1 MNKWITVL
9 QKNDYI
15 GAKQLIKAGEDI
27 NDTTEAGES
36 VLAYALKSRCDND
49 MLDLLI
55 DNGADL
61 LYQDQEGVQIF
72 DFAIT
77 YNNIYIIKRLITQ
90 GKDVNDIT
98 RKSGF
103 TPLMGAV
110 CYGRKEVVEL
120 LLAAGADINATERK
134 GMSAFDFAK
143 KMNKKS
149 MMKLME
155 AQQ

>member
-15 GAKQLIKAGEDI
+15 GAKQLIKAGENI

-49 MLDLLI
+49 LLDLLI

-77 YNNIYIIKRLITQ
+77 YNNTHTVELLLAK

-110 CYGRKEVVEL
+110 CYGRKEIVEL
-120 LLAAGADINATERK
+120 LLAAGADVHATERK
-134 GMSAFDFAK
+134 GMSAYDFAK

-149 MMKLME
+149 MMELME
-155 AQQ
+155 AQK